1 MLLSLFVD
9 PAQLTRSGTPTD
21 LFFFLKQA
29 LRGAATKGVVA
40 GEEIAEID
48 VEVLFGVR
56 VSGEASKDA
65 VSLFPSSQQAHD
77 ATV

>member
-1 MLLSLFVD
+1 MLLSFFVD
-9 PAQLTRSGTPTD
+9 PAQLTRRSTLTC
-21 LFFFLKQA
+21 LFFLKQA
-29 LRGAATKGVVA
+29 LRGAATKGVIA